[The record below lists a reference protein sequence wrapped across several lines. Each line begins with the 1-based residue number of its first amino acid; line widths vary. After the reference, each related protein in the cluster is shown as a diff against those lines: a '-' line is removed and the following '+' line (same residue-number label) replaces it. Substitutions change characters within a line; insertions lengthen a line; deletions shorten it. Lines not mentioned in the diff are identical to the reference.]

1 MRLLYKGELKMNQSK
16 TRQVSKWSIGA
27 ISKMGMVTALYVAVT
42 IFLSVMSFGVIQ
54 IRLSEGFN
62 FLAIY
67 NKRYILSITLGVMIA
82 NIASPLGI
90 VDVIIGGSATFLTLL
105 GASFVAGKI
114 SHPIWKIVATTII
127 FSFSMFTVAGELAF
141 FYQLP
146 FWSTWG
152 IVGLGELIS
161 MSLGGVLMHLV
172 NKKIDLSV

>member
-1 MRLLYKGELKMNQSK
+1 MNQSK
-16 TRQVSKWSIGA
+16 TRQTPRWSIAA

-42 IFLSVMSFGVIQ
+42 VFLSVISFGVIQ

-67 NKRYILSITLGVMIA
+67 NKRYIFSVTLGVMIA

-90 VDVIIGGSATFLTLL
+90 VDVIIGGSATFLTLRC
-105 GASFVAGKI
+105 ASFVASKI
-114 SHPIWKIVATTII
+114 AHPVWKIVVTTLI
-127 FSFSMFTVAGELAF
+127 FSLSMFTVAGELAI

-152 IVGLGELIS
+152 IVGFGELIS
-161 MSLGGVLMHLV
+161 MSLGGAVMHLV
-172 NKKIDLSV
+172 NKKIDLSA